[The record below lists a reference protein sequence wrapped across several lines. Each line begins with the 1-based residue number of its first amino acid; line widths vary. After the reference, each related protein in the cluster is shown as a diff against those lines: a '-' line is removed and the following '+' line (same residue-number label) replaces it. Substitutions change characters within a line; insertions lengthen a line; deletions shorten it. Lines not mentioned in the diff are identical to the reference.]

1 MTNLDNS
8 LRLRKYGVAA
18 ASVDHAMLAHDIRCA
33 LQSVTGAAA
42 VLDALPVTEPDICVQ
57 LARIGES
64 ARNLG
69 ELLELLLAPCQERP
83 SPMQSDLG
91 EILRRIDR
99 TWTAETSG
107 QDLRFRMEAAADLPA
122 TIDVDPRS
130 LVRILCNLVCNAVK
144 HSGSSEVVLS
154 ARRAVGGEVSITIA
168 DRGVGLSEAQIA
180 ALREPASAVPA
191 SPDGHG
197 LGLGIVRGLCAE
209 IGADFNLA
217 NRPDGGV
224 EAVMLLPASLCGV
237 AAASPA
243 TPAGPPPRR
252 TGLSGRHILLAEDNQ
267 TNQIVATQMLR
278 ALGAEVTL
286 ASDGVEALERFEEAQ
301 YDLIIVDIEMP
312 RMTGLDVIRTIRA
325 RADAR
330 AAAPIVAL
338 TAYAMREHR
347 DRIAAAGANGLISKP
362 LTSIEAFGEA
372 LTAHLAPDAPEAAA
386 PAPAEAEEPVA
397 DQAVYDALCRAIGQ
411 DMVCELLEKVVADL
425 RQARADLVGALA
437 PLDRR
442 AIRSASHILISVAGA
457 IGAVRLQNCARALNA
472 AAHGEEDPARLPGD
486 VRRCMDEIDAAVAFA
501 DSRRQAA

>member
-1 MTNLDNS
+1 MTNLDSS

-18 ASVDHAMLAHDIRCA
+18 ASADHAMLAHDIRCA

-42 VLDALPVTEPDICVQ
+42 VLDALAVTEPDLCVQ

-69 ELLELLLAPCQERP
+69 ELLELLLAPSQEQP
-83 SPMQSDLG
+83 PAMQSDLG
-91 EILRRIDR
+91 ETLRRLDR
-99 TWTAETSG
+99 MWSAETSG

-154 ARRAVGGEVSITIA
+154 ARRAVGGEVAITVA

-180 ALREPASAVPA
+180 ALREPAPAVQV

-197 LGLGIVRGLCAE
+197 FGLGIVRGLCAE
-209 IGADFNLA
+209 IGADFHLA
-217 NRPDGGV
+217 NRPDGGA
-224 EAVMLLPASLCGV
+224 EAVVLLPARLCS
-237 AAASPA
+237 AAAAPA
-243 TPAGPPPRR
+243 TPTGPPPRR
-252 TGLSGRHILLAEDNQ
+252 AGLSGRHILLAEDNQ

-312 RMTGLDVIRTIRA
+312 RMTGLDVIRAIRA
-325 RADAR
+325 RGDAR

-425 RQARADLVGALA
+425 RQARADLAGALA

-457 IGAVRLQNCARALNA
+457 IGALRLQNCARALNA

>member
-1 MTNLDNS
+1 MTNLDGAP
-8 LRLRKYGVAA
+8 RLGKYRAVAA
-18 ASVDHAMLAHDIRCA
+18 LGDHAMLAHDIRSA
-33 LQSVTGAAA
+33 LQSVTGATAMLEA
-42 VLDALPVTEPDICVQ
+42 SPVEGPDLRLQ

-64 ARNLG
+64 ARILG
-69 ELLELLLAPCQERP
+69 ELVELLLAP
-83 SPMQSDLG
+83 SPEAAPGMRTDLG
-91 EILRRIDR
+91 EMLRRIDR
-99 TWTAETSG
+99 MWAGVAAERG
-107 QDLRFRMEAAADLPA
+107 LRFRIEAEADLPA
-122 TIDVDPRS
+122 RVEADPHA
-130 LVRILCNLVCNAVK
+130 LLRILGNLVCNAVK
-144 HSGSSEVVLS
+144 HSGSEEVVLS
-154 ARRAVGGEVSITIA
+154 ARRGVGGGVALSVA
-168 DRGVGLSEAQIA
+168 DRGVGLSEARIA
-180 ALREPASAVPA
+180 QLREATPFVATS
-191 SPDGHG
+191 DGHG
-197 LGLGIVRGLCAE
+197 LGLGIARGLCAE
-209 IGADFNLA
+209 IGAGIRIS
-217 NRPDGGV
+217 NRPDGGL
-224 EAVMLLPASLCGV
+224 EAVVVLPARLCGP
-237 AAASPA
+237 ADA
-243 TPAGPPPRR
+243 TPAGPAPRR

-425 RQARADLVGALA
+425 RQARADLAGALA

-457 IGAVRLQNCARALNA
+457 IGALRLQNCARALNA